1 MIKLPAEKTEGA
13 YQLNNIRLLLY
24 GMPKIGKSTFCSKFD
39 DALFLATEKGLK
51 GLNVYQ
57 TEITNWDEFKETVT
71 LLNKP
76 QDRFKTI
83 IIDTVDN
90 LFKFCLNEVCR
101 KNKIEHPSD
110 AKWGKGWD
118 LLQREF
124 ERQIIQ
130 LSLTDY
136 GIIFISHTKEME
148 IVGKYAKYTKIGPS
162 LHNQARKILIPFV
175 DSIGYCTMDTK
186 KESLNGQENLK
197 ERRVIKFEPS
207 EYYEAGDRTGLLPGQ
222 IQLNYHVFK
231 NCFKKSKIKNSM

>member
-1 MIKLPAEKTEGA
+1 MIKLPSEKVKGA
-13 YQLNNIRLLLY
+13 YELNNIRLLLY
-24 GMPKIGKSTFCSKFD
+24 GIPKIGKSTFCSKFN

-51 GLNVYQ
+51 GLDVYQ
-57 TEITNWDEFKETVT
+57 TEITNWNEFKEVVV
-71 LLNKP
+71 LLNEP

-83 IIDTVDN
+83 IIDTIDN
-90 LFKFCLNEVCR
+90 LFKFCLNDVCQ

-124 ERQIIQ
+124 EKQIIQ

-148 IVGKYAKYTKIGPS
+148 IVGKYAKYTKISPS
-162 LHNQARKILIPFV
+162 LHNQARKILLPFV
-175 DSIGYCTMDTK
+175 DSIGYCTMDIK
-186 KESLNGQENLK
+186 KDGQENLK

-207 EYYEAGDRTGLLPGQ
+207 EYYEAGDRTGMLPGQ
-222 IQLNYHVFK
+222 IPLNYHVFK
-231 NCFKKSKIKNSM
+231 NCFKTKIKNKD